1 MSEEATSWGK
11 RGSFL
16 PKQNVQAVLGTGVAD
31 ISAAS
36 KAVAAATGSG
46 AFSVD
51 PAVVDSM
58 VKKLHEMKDAL
69 TRIQRRKSEL
79 TADTKLGSGYAHSIS
94 ELNKQF
100 GENAIAQ
107 IIDISKAIDS
117 LVEQLD
123 KSRANYRNADQAHAD
138 SLKKLNGKS

>member
-1 MSEEATSWGK
+1 VSEEATSWGK

-16 PKQNVQAVLGTGVAD
+16 PKQNVQTVLGTGVAD
-31 ISAAS
+31 IAAAS
-36 KAVAAATGSG
+36 NAVAAATGSG

-58 VKKLHEMKDAL
+58 VKKLREMKDAL
-69 TRIQRRKSEL
+69 AKIQRRKLEL
-79 TADTKLGSGYAHSIS
+79 TADTKLGGGYAQSIS

-100 GENAIAQ
+100 GENAINQ

-117 LVEQLD
+117 LVEQLE
-123 KSRANYRNADQAHAD
+123 KSRASYQNTDQAHAD
-138 SLKKLNGKS
+138 SLKKLNGKP